1 MLPDYFNVQ
10 SNLKVAGKT
19 YTIFQLDKLEEAG
32 LTQLSRLPFSIRILL
47 ESVLRQCNEKEVTR
61 QDVLNLADWQ
71 PKATQRAAMPYLPGR
86 VLLQDLTGV
95 PVIND
100 LAAMRA
106 AMQRIGGDPSKINP
120 AIPVDLVIDHS
131 LHVDYYGTADA
142 FQRNAQIEF
151 QRNRERYE
159 FLHWGQKTFKNLRV
173 VPPATGIVHQV
184 NLEYLAQVVLTKESN
199 GITLAF
205 PDTLVGT
212 DSHTTMING
221 IGVLGWGVGGI
232 EAIAA
237 MLEQP
242 IDMLIPDVIGFKL
255 TGQLP
260 KTATPTDLTLTIVQI
275 LRKKGVVEKF
285 IEFYG
290 PGLSSLPVADRAMI
304 SNMSPENGATLTYF
318 PIDEQTLDFL
328 RLTGRSDSQVALVEA
343 YCKAQRLFRSDDS
356 PDPEFTD
363 TLELDLSSIE
373 PGIAGPRRPQDR
385 LPLYQVK
392 KSFHNALPLPKN
404 EGGFAVDPSNID
416 KAVSLNINGQ
426 QAELKHGS
434 VVIAAITS
442 CTNTSNPY
450 VMIAAGLLAKKAVE
464 KGLKVSPAIKTSLTP
479 GSRVVNDYLESAGL
493 LKPLAE
499 LGFNVVGFGCAT
511 CIGNTGPLRDE
522 VVNAINEN
530 GLIAAAVLSGNR
542 NFEGRVSPYTQ
553 ANYLASPPLVVAYAL
568 AGTVTIDFDNE
579 PIGIGKDG
587 KPIYLRDI
595 FPDAS
600 EINPIIQNHVLP
612 QMYKARYKDVLTGN
626 PTWNTIKSVEGAL
639 YQWSPESTYLQEPPF
654 FEDLKTESTPIRD
667 IEGARALAVFGDSI
681 TTDHI
686 SPAGDISPKSAAGK
700 YLLDSGTPISDFN
713 SYGAR
718 RGNDRVLT
726 RGAFANTRLKNQ
738 MVPGVEGSYTLH
750 LPDGEQMSI
759 YDAAMRYKTDGIPL
773 IVLAGKEYGTGS
785 SRDWAA
791 KGPLLLGVKAIIAES
806 FERIH
811 RSNLVGMGLLP
822 LQFKPGE
829 NAKSLGLT
837 GQEVYNIRG
846 LANGV
851 TPGCTLTVTAIKED
865 GAQVIFEVKAR
876 IDTPVEVDYYY
887 NGGIMQTVIKKLQ
900 ATPTK

>member
-61 QDVLNLADWQ
+61 QDVLNLAGWQ

-184 NLEYLAQVVLTKESN
+184 NLEYLAQIVLTKESN

-416 KAVSLNINGQ
+416 KAISLNINGQ

-522 VVNAINEN
+522 VVSAINEN

-568 AGTVTIDFDNE
+568 AGAVTIDFDNE

-587 KPIYLRDI
+587 KPVYLRDI

-865 GAQVIFEVKAR
+865 GDQVIFEVKAR

>member
-61 QDVLNLADWQ
+61 QDVLNLAGWQ

-184 NLEYLAQVVLTKESN
+184 NLEYLAQIVLTKESN

-416 KAVSLNINGQ
+416 KAISLNINGQ

-450 VMIAAGLLAKKAVE
+450 VMIAAGLLAKKAGE

-522 VVNAINEN
+522 VVSAINEN

-568 AGTVTIDFDNE
+568 AGAVTIDFDNE

-587 KPIYLRDI
+587 KPVYLRDI

-865 GAQVIFEVKAR
+865 GDQVIFEVKAR

-887 NGGIMQTVIKKLQ
+887 NGGFMQTVIKKLQ

>member
-1 MLPDYFNVQ
+1 MLLDYFNAQ

-32 LTQLSRLPFSIRILL
+32 FTQLSRLPYSIRILL

-61 QDVLNLADWQ
+61 QDVLNLASWQ

-106 AMQRIGGDPSKINP
+106 AMQRIGGNPAKINP

-173 VPPATGIVHQV
+173 IPPATGIVHQV
-184 NLEYLAQVVLTKESN
+184 NLEYLAQVVLTKE
-199 GITLAF
+199 IDYIALAF

-242 IDMLIPDVIGFKL
+242 VDMLIPDVIGFKL

-304 SNMSPENGATLTYF
+304 ANMSPENGATLTYF

-343 YCKAQRLFRSDDS
+343 YCKTQHLFRSDNS

-363 TLELDLSSIE
+363 TLELDLASIE

-385 LPLYQVK
+385 LSLHQVK
-392 KSFHNALPLPKN
+392 KSFHDALPLPKN
-404 EGGFAVDPSNID
+404 EGGFAVNPSDINRI
-416 KAVSLNINGQ
+416 ASLNIDGKQ
-426 QAELKHGS
+426 TRLKHGS

-568 AGTVTIDFDNE
+568 AGAVTIDFDNE
-579 PIGIGKDG
+579 PIGTGKDG
-587 KPIYLRDI
+587 KPVYLRDI

-600 EINPIIQNHVLP
+600 EINLIIQNHVLP

-626 PTWNTIKSVEGAL
+626 PAWNTIKSVEGAL

-700 YLLDSGTPISDFN
+700 YLLDLGVPISDFN

-791 KGPLLLGVKAIIAES
+791 KGPLLLGVKAVIAES

-811 RSNLVGMGLLP
+811 RSNLVGMGVLP

-837 GQEVYNIRG
+837 GREVYNIHG

-851 TPGCTLTVTAIKED
+851 SPGCTLTATAIKED
-865 GAQVIFEVKAR
+865 GAQVVFEVKAR
-876 IDTPVEVDYYY
+876 IDTPVEMDYYH

-900 ATPTK
+900 AAPTK

>member
-61 QDVLNLADWQ
+61 QDVLTLAGWQ
-71 PKATQRAAMPYLPGR
+71 PKAPQRAAMPYLPGR

-184 NLEYLAQVVLTKESN
+184 NLEYLAQIVLTNESN

-212 DSHTTMING
+212 DSHPTMING

-522 VVNAINEN
+522 VVSAINEN

-568 AGTVTIDFDNE
+568 AGAVTIDFDNE

-587 KPIYLRDI
+587 KTVYLRDI

-600 EINPIIQNHVLP
+600 EIKQIIQNHVLP
-612 QMYKARYKDVLTGN
+612 QMYKSRYKDVLTGN

>member
-61 QDVLNLADWQ
+61 QEVLNLAGWQ

-184 NLEYLAQVVLTKESN
+184 NLEYLAQIVLTKESN

-416 KAVSLNINGQ
+416 KAISLNINGQ

-479 GSRVVNDYLESAGL
+479 VSRVVND
-493 LKPLAE
+493 
-499 LGFNVVGFGCAT
+499 
-511 CIGNTGPLRDE
+511 
-522 VVNAINEN
+522 
-530 GLIAAAVLSGNR
+530 
-542 NFEGRVSPYTQ
+542 
-553 ANYLASPPLVVAYAL
+553 
-568 AGTVTIDFDNE
+568 
-579 PIGIGKDG
+579 
-587 KPIYLRDI
+587 
-595 FPDAS
+595 
-600 EINPIIQNHVLP
+600 
-612 QMYKARYKDVLTGN
+612 
-626 PTWNTIKSVEGAL
+626 
-639 YQWSPESTYLQEPPF
+639 
-654 FEDLKTESTPIRD
+654 
-667 IEGARALAVFGDSI
+667 
-681 TTDHI
+681 
-686 SPAGDISPKSAAGK
+686 
-700 YLLDSGTPISDFN
+700 
-713 SYGAR
+713 
-718 RGNDRVLT
+718 
-726 RGAFANTRLKNQ
+726 
-738 MVPGVEGSYTLH
+738 
-750 LPDGEQMSI
+750 
-759 YDAAMRYKTDGIPL
+759 
-773 IVLAGKEYGTGS
+773 
-785 SRDWAA
+785 
-791 KGPLLLGVKAIIAES
+791 
-806 FERIH
+806 
-811 RSNLVGMGLLP
+811 
-822 LQFKPGE
+822 
-829 NAKSLGLT
+829 
-837 GQEVYNIRG
+837 
-846 LANGV
+846 
-851 TPGCTLTVTAIKED
+851 
-865 GAQVIFEVKAR
+865 
-876 IDTPVEVDYYY
+876 
-887 NGGIMQTVIKKLQ
+887 
-900 ATPTK
+900 